1 MVEEKAEEAADKKK
15 EGDKDKSSGDA
26 GKDKAAGAPSAAGG
40 VVDEQSELQKK
51 AKEYLEAKSGQGCM
65 GSSVEFIRF
74 GRILSNST

>member
-1 MVEEKAEEAADKKK
+1 MVEEKPEEGADKKK

-26 GKDKAAGAPSAAGG
+26 GKDKTAGAPSAAG

-65 GSSVEFIRF
+65 GSSVELIRF
-74 GRILSNST
+74 GRISSNLT